1 MKKTILKT
9 AIAATLGAVIAMPA
23 HAAVNN
29 FNYTGFFTMLDPTG
43 KALSN
48 SSAAKGANS
57 FQTPITGTMS
67 FDTTT
72 GAGTGTVVPFQ
83 FFGGDPTLPASAVGM
98 NMQAIGN
105 GMGGAGTLVLGN
117 MLFNW
122 NTNNGIPVSIV
133 LDAAGFFG
141 NNLTGGGAGALPA
154 SDGTYVGGT
163 GPGLVTG
170 PGGFAGYL
178 GLGPVPIATT
188 AYNTTNAPGCATG
201 ACMNVSPSGFLPLV
215 TDTTANTNDF
225 VANTGGTIGGSPF
238 ADGPFA
244 GFNANFDITTM
255 AFTSQGGVINGGQP
269 FPVSASAP
277 PAVPIP
283 AAVWLFGSGLLGLVG
298 VARRKKS
305 NV

>member
-1 MKKTILKT
+1 MKKAILKT
-9 AIAATLGAVIAMPA
+9 AIAATLGVVVAMPA
-23 HAAVNN
+23 QAAVNN
-29 FNYTGFFTMLDPTG
+29 FDYSGFFTMLDPTG
-43 KALSN
+43 KALAN

-98 NMQAIGN
+98 NMQAIGD
-105 GMGGAGTLVLGN
+105 GVGGPGTLVLGN

-133 LDAAGFFG
+133 LDAQGFFANDLDG
-141 NNLTGGGAGALPA
+141 TGGLGSLPA

-163 GPGLVTG
+163 SPGLVTG
-170 PGGFAGYL
+170 PGGYAGYL
-178 GLGPVPIATT
+178 GLGPIPISTT
-188 AYNTTNAPGCATG
+188 AYNTSFAPGCATG

-215 TDTTANTNDF
+215 TDTTANANDF
-225 VANTGGTIGGSPF
+225 IANTGGTIGGNPF

-244 GFNANFDITTM
+244 GFNANFDITSMT
-255 AFTSQGGVINGGQP
+255 FTSQGGVINGGNP
-269 FPVSASAP
+269 FPVSA
-277 PAVPIP
+277 VPVP